1 MPIAQRD
8 SEVELAAM
16 NGDLARRGTCL
27 CLVWAHPHPYPLI
40 IIILVI
46 IVIFVI
52 FITIIIGIE
61 WLRCATHG
69 TCLCLVCPPTL
80 WEVQACLKQR
90 PKKSERT

>member
-1 MPIAQRD
+1 MATWRD
-8 SEVELAAM
+8 AAPVCVSS
-16 NGDLARRGTCL
+16 GLIL
-27 CLVWAHPHPYPLI
+27 ILILILII

-46 IVIFVI
+46 VIFAI

-80 WEVQACLKQR
+80 WEVQACLKER

>member
-40 IIILVI
+40 IIILVV

-52 FITIIIGIE
+52 FITIIMVRDTRH
-61 WLRCATHG
+61 LF
-69 TCLCLVCPPTL
+69 VCPPTL
-80 WEVQACLKQR
+80 WEVLACLKETL
-90 PKKSERT
+90 KKSERT

>member
-40 IIILVI
+40 IIILVV

-61 WLRCATHG
+61 WLRCAT
-69 TCLCLVCPPTL
+69 
-80 WEVQACLKQR
+80 QAPVRALSALQPSGRSR
-90 PKKSERT
+90 PV